1 MSIVEL
7 SFLSLTHAYFSMRVQ
22 LQRLFE
28 HWRSTWEVGFCMCL
42 RRHGK
47 KTDILDL
54 FWHSS
59 IKHVVFAKGTFFPS
73 WFWAHAYLPWW
84 GRSAIK
90 LVRKRS
96 DIKEGGKGKMGGG
109 GRGNDTFTIHENRI
123 GFIRGV
129 ENISK
134 TCLKLLPIFAG
145 VLREKF
151 VRALVSLKS

>member
-28 HWRSTWEVGFCMCL
+28 HWRSTREVGFCMCL

-73 WFWAHAYLPWW
+73 WFWAHTYPPWW

-109 GRGNDTFTIHENRI
+109 GRC
-123 GFIRGV
+123 FIRGV

-134 TCLKLLPIFAG
+134 TCFKLLPIFAG